1 MKKFK
6 LVSMT
11 LLLLT
16 MVLVLASCGIRSFD
30 DLVNEDYAPVDT
42 DPAYTTI
49 NEIGALVDLEEAG
62 YAGDLQLF
70 KKVDPLTG
78 LTKYVVYDVVND
90 KNIWQ
95 KEETNS
101 ESATAKS
108 TVQYTVNLSTL
119 NKASYFT
126 VTQTTVSQTLEDG
139 LPVKTDTTKLVSIYG
154 FNGSAY
160 VELVKAEDPRQSAQT
175 AQDLLYFEGKCY
187 RADENGSIAYAFDYS
202 TFAKFPTLS
211 HITPDHYIER
221 SGNMWIVYDKTLHRL
236 CAYELPS
243 FAEVTYSRVLGN
255 HLFVQY
261 FIMEDV
267 FSDNYDVITEDNE
280 KLTLY
285 TVLIDLE
292 KGKEKEIKTNY
303 VVDSTLLVS
312 NSPAWELRG
321 FKDMKDDDVAIV
333 RIFEVIDK
341 RVDEAELAAQI
352 AVLDADGEIKPL
364 DMPVDMPVDSIS
376 FMAKGLWSVQTTDGR
391 SYLVDAEGEVKQEIT
406 QANVNAASYIVAN
419 GKLYDLNLQV
429 VYDYKADKLEYKFST
444 AKAVFFTNEDDELI
458 LYTASQKTTLIS
470 KRDAQ
475 QGIRAYSN
483 SYSSLEDG
491 YFVIV
496 DESDENNTKYEI
508 YNIEGRL
515 LKTIGS
521 TVQFSISTVFRTDDG
536 KTCLA
541 KIITRAKDADKATAA
556 YYVFK

>member
-6 LVSMT
+6 LVSMV

-16 MVLVLASCGIRSFD
+16 MVLVLASCGLRSFD
-30 DLVNEDYAPVDT
+30 DLVDADYEPVDT
-42 DPAYTTI
+42 DPAYTTV
-49 NEIGALVDLEEAG
+49 NEIGALVDLEQAG
-62 YAGDLQLF
+62 HAGDLQLF

-78 LTKYVVYDVVND
+78 LTKYVVYDVAND
-90 KNIWQ
+90 KNVWQ

-108 TVQYTVNLSTL
+108 TVQYTVSLNTL
-119 NKASYFT
+119 NEASYFT
-126 VTQTTVSQTLEDG
+126 VTQTTTSQTLEDG
-139 LPVKTDTTKLVSIYG
+139 IPVKTDTAKLVSIYAS
-154 FNGSAY
+154 NGSSY
-160 VELVKAEDPRQSAQT
+160 VELVRAEDPRQNAQI

-202 TFAKFPTLS
+202 TFAKFPTIS
-211 HITPDHYIER
+211 HVTPDYYVER
-221 SGNMWIVYDKTLHRL
+221 SGDMWIVYDKTLNRL
-236 CAYELPS
+236 CAYDLPS

-255 HLFVQY
+255 NLFVQY

-312 NSPAWELRG
+312 SSPVWELRG
-321 FKDMKDDDVAIV
+321 FKDMEEDDVAIV
-333 RIFEVIDK
+333 RIFEVVDK
-341 RVDEAELAAQI
+341 RIDEADLAAQI
-352 AVLDADGEIKPL
+352 AVLDADGEIKPM

-376 FMAKGLWSVQTTDGR
+376 FVAKGLWSIKTTDGR
-391 SYLVDAEGEVKQEIT
+391 AYLVDAEGEVKQEIT
-406 QANVNAASYIVAN
+406 QASVDASSYIIAN

-429 VYDYKADKLEYKFST
+429 VYDYKADDLEYKFST

-475 QGIRAYSN
+475 NGIREYSN
-483 SYSSLEDG
+483 AYSSLENG

-496 DESDENNTKYEI
+496 DKSDENNTKYEI
-508 YNIEGRL
+508 YNIEGKL

-521 TVQFSISTVFRTDDG
+521 TVQFSISTVFRADDG
-536 KTCLA
+536 KICLA
-541 KIITRAKDADKATAA
+541 KITTKAKDADKATAA